1 MDAAFKA
8 IKSVQ
13 SSGVWT
19 SLAKMCV
26 KTRRLDVAGVCLGH
40 MKNARAAGAL
50 RKAVAD
56 DTLPQEAKV
65 AVLAIQL
72 GLLVRNQ
79 NILMKKKTKYLDNDN
94 VYNLI

>member
-13 SSGVWT
+13 SCGVWT

-50 RKAVAD
+50 RKAID
-56 DTLPQEAKV
+56 DKTLPQEAKV

-72 GLLVRNQ
+72 GLLVSH
-79 NILMKKKTKYLDNDN
+79 YLKSRS
-94 VYNLI
+94 